1 MWHLHEVDGRP
12 LPEAV
17 LTTSTSA
24 GVDTLVVSFAYFGVL
39 PGGHLEYRSLK
50 AWHEAGGTSQNS
62 SAVVTGTWLAE
73 PDDYVMVLGSGG
85 RRARLRPSAD
95 GALVGEQMLDSSMG
109 GGSIQVVYRPT
120 PPTASSG
127 TLH

>member
-50 AWHEAGGTSQNS
+50 AWHEAGGESNNIGTL
-62 SAVVTGTWLAE
+62 ATGTWLAGS
-73 PDDYVMVLGSGG
+73 DHYHLVLGQN
-85 RRARLRPSAD
+85 RQATLRPSSD
-95 GALVGEQMLDSSMG
+95 GALVGEQTVPASMG
-109 GGSIQVVYRPT
+109 GGLIQVVYRPA